1 MTEWEKQNVLKMS
14 DEELAA
20 EIPKWK
26 PESDRGVFVRAEM
39 ERRRHVGITETIIK
53 AAKPPQN
60 LQVDAFLHSHR
71 CRCRRN
77 RSNRRDCSVAPLVS
91 NSSKSAKCVD

>member
-1 MTEWEKQNVLKMS
+1 MTEWGKQNVLKMS

-39 ERRRHVGITETIIK
+39 ERRRHVGITETIIE
-53 AAKPPQN
+53 AAKPHKIFKWT
-60 LQVDAFLHSHR
+60 LFFTVIAAVAAVIAAIDAIVRWLR
-71 CRCRRN
+71 
-77 RSNRRDCSVAPLVS
+77 
-91 NSSKSAKCVD
+91 